1 MKESQT
7 NRLFLAFLYLLAFV
21 LLQEWLVL
29 ITEVTATGYLKLFL
43 IFAGLGFLLA
53 LVNAKWPI
61 PLLVKVLYIL
71 WSVQTIYMDGTKFS
85 LQRIMSI
92 FHVVLADI
100 SMIFTGKMME
110 ISNVSRTI
118 LLFLLIWMLV
128 YLIRY
133 WIEVRKRIFLFYF
146 TTIILVATADTFTA
160 YSAEGSIFLLMI
172 LGLLLLGLLTITRLN
187 EKHRDSYSFRQ
198 LLGVLLPFA
207 FFLVMS
213 SFFMSFSPKLS
224 PMWADPV
231 PYFKKIVGEKSQE
244 NPTVSKSGYD
254 SNDAHLGGPFVEDNS
269 LVFEAIV
276 DKKQYWRVET
286 KDTYT
291 SKGWEQSEAET
302 TSKKMNLGEMMMG
315 EEVSMDNLKSAQL
328 SLAEEFL
335 FIIHPYNLR
344 MIDTIDDAEIYYDEL
359 TDKYTTRKNGKPFP
373 LSAYH
378 ITFNEKIFN
387 LQKLKEAT
395 LEDLELTEELKR
407 YTQLPDTLPERVSSL
422 AESITASSDS
432 IYEKAKAI
440 EQHFAQNDFTYE
452 RADVAIPTE
461 DEDYVDQFLFDTKK
475 GYCDNFSSSMVVML
489 RAVGIPARW
498 VKGFAPGELTQSA
511 EEEKVYRVS
520 NNEAHS
526 WVEAYIPN
534 VGWVPFEPT
543 IGFDGVSQME
553 NDVERSMDDR
563 EDDQKSED
571 EEATSET
578 EQTEQE
584 EERGNQSAKSNQFT
598 LMDWRKETSVLSFL
612 SISLLIAI
620 GFVVYRTRRK
630 WLPTFIIRR
639 YQVAEGSWDTFSV
652 QYKQLVKQL
661 ARSGLKRAPNETWMA
676 YAKRVDAHFGGRHMQ
691 KLTMVY
697 EQGIYGEMKHTHD
710 WQQLEEIWKDS
721 IKRTSD

>member
-1 MKESQT
+1 MKESQM
-7 NRLFLAFLYLLAFV
+7 NRLFIAFLYVLAFV

-29 ITEVTATGYLKLFL
+29 ITEVTATGYLSLFL
-43 IFAGLGFLLA
+43 IFAGVGFLLS
-53 LVNAKWPI
+53 LVNVKWPI
-61 PLLVKVLYIL
+61 SILVKGLYIL
-71 WSVQTIYMDGTKFS
+71 WAVQTIYMESAWFS
-85 LQRIMSI
+85 FQQIMSI
-92 FHVVLADI
+92 IHVVIVDVG
-100 SMIFTGKMME
+100 MIFTGKMIE

-133 WIEVRKRIFLFYF
+133 WIEVRQRIFLFYF

-172 LGLLLLGLLTITRLN
+172 VGLLLLGLLTIARLN
-187 EKHRDSYSFRQ
+187 EKYRSSFSIRQ
-198 LLGVLLPFA
+198 LLVVMLPLV
-207 FFLVMS
+207 FLIVIS
-213 SFFMSFSPKLS
+213 SFFMSFSPKLA
-224 PMWADPV
+224 PVWADPL
-231 PYFKKIVGEKSQE
+231 PFFKSIVEEKTGE

-254 SNDAHLGGPFVEDNS
+254 SNDSHLGGPFVEDNS

-276 DKKQYWRVET
+276 DEKQYWRVET

-302 TSKKMNLGEMMMG
+302 RSKKMSLGEMMVN
-315 EEVSMDNLKSAQL
+315 EEASMDNLKSAQL

-335 FIIHPYNLR
+335 FIIHPYGIR
-344 MIDTIDDAEIYYDEL
+344 MIDSVDDAEIYYDEL
-359 TDKYTTRKNGKPFP
+359 TDKYITKKNGKPFP
-373 LSAYH
+373 MSAYH
-378 ITFNEKIFN
+378 ITFNEKMFS
-387 LQKLKEAT
+387 LQKLTEAT
-395 LEDLELTEELKR
+395 AEDLELTKELER
-407 YTQLPDTLPERVSSL
+407 YIQLPDTLPERVSSL

-432 IYEKAKAI
+432 VYEKAKAI
-440 EQHFAQNDFTYE
+440 EQHFKQNDFTYE
-452 RADVAIPTE
+452 RADVAIPTG

-498 VKGFAPGELTQSA
+498 VKGFAPGELTHSD

-534 VGWVPFEPT
+534 LGWMPFEPT
-543 IGFDGVSQME
+543 IGFEGVAHIE
-553 NDVERSMDDR
+553 DDFEPSIDDS

-571 EEATSET
+571 EKAASDP

-584 EERGNQSAKSNQFT
+584 EEKGTDSAKSNQFN
-598 LMDWRKETSVLSFL
+598 LMDKMSVLSFL
-612 SISLLIAI
+612 FI
-620 GFVVYRTRRK
+620 GFLISMGILVYRTRRK
-630 WLPTFIIRR
+630 WLPVFIIRR
-639 YQVAEGSWDTFSV
+639 YQVAEGSWETFSR

-661 ARSGLKRAPNETWMA
+661 ARNGLKRAPNETWST
-676 YAKRVDAHFGGRHMQ
+676 YAKRVDAHFGGRYMQ
-691 KLTMVY
+691 KLTKVY
-697 EQGIYGEMKHTHD
+697 EQGIYGEMKEAHD